1 MPEHKQTLFSLNQ
14 PNQPN
19 RPVQFNKTCQLNPNH
34 GIAKMRPTP
43 PSPPANE
50 TPPAQSNGHAHGDG
64 SAIYPP
70 PLTVAEPTYDGNGD
84 LMDPDRHYVTDHLG
98 YQYPW
103 SPNRDS
109 DGIRLIPGT
118 PAWQANQQIEV
129 NARNRVRS
137 SGSGS
142 GHTTSG
148 NTAVATTE
156 RSSDEND
163 SMSDTDETGDEYLS
177 SANHSPGG
185 TLPTPS
191 TLLERQLQQG
201 AAAPITGD
209 SADGN
214 TPHPSN
220 TVVASTESTFR
231 HAITNNSNTTSLTS
245 ANLTSSALLE
255 RGFFTPANL
264 VDAGQRT
271 PSAAATG
278 LLVRLMDGRESGD
291 RGVRLRAL

>member
-1 MPEHKQTLFSLNQ
+1 MPSRLAANFTVMSQIHLPQQSISTETCQSTSKLSSPSTNQ

-19 RPVQFNKTCQLNPNH
+19 RSVPFNKTCQLNPNH

-50 TPPAQSNGHAHGDG
+50 TPPAQRNGHAHGDG

-185 TLPTPS
+185 TLPPRARSSNGSSNRELRHPSLVILPTGIHPILPTPS
-191 TLLERQLQQG
+191 SPAQSPLFATPSQTT
-201 AAAPITGD
+201 A
-209 SADGN
+209 
-214 TPHPSN
+214 TPHP
-220 TVVASTESTFR
+220 
-231 HAITNNSNTTSLTS
+231 
-245 ANLTSSALLE
+245 
-255 RGFFTPANL
+255 
-264 VDAGQRT
+264 
-271 PSAAATG
+271 
-278 LLVRLMDGRESGD
+278 
-291 RGVRLRAL
+291 